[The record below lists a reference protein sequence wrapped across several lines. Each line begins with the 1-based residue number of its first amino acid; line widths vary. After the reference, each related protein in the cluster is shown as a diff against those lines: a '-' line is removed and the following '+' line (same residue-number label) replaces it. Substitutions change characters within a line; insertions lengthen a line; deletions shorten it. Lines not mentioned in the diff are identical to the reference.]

1 MNIYIGNLNYQVEE
15 ANVQQMLEDFG
26 PVVSVKLILDRDTG
40 RSRGF
45 AFVGM
50 ENAEDANR
58 AIKELNGADYEG
70 RALVLREARP
80 RD

>member
-1 MNIYIGNLNYQVEE
+1 M
-15 ANVQQMLEDFG
+15 
-26 PVVSVKLILDRDTG
+26 KLILDRDTG

-45 AFVGM
+45 AFVEM

>member
-15 ANVQQMLEDFG
+15 ANLQQMLEDFG

-45 AFVGM
+45 AFVEM

>member
-45 AFVGM
+45 AFVEM

>member
-15 ANVQQMLEDFG
+15 ANLQQMLEDFG

-45 AFVGM
+45 AFVEM

-58 AIKELNGADYEG
+58 AIKELNGAEYEG